1 MSRGGDARD
10 AEPRADAR
18 EAQPATR
25 ESRQTNRHVQAP
37 RPITLPRGTERELVV
52 TRDRAYRLRGAE
64 VQTLT
69 AAGTFRAVSAYDLA
83 EFVYRGDR
91 AQANRDIAHLRVQ
104 QLVTTRTNEHDRRHG
119 RSTYVALTQAGRRL
133 LQESDL
139 GRPLAERIGGQ
150 RFYQGWVKPAEL
162 RHDAALYR
170 MVEME
175 RRTLA
180 QEGARVV
187 RVTIDADLKRD
198 VAKALGGGTRATL
211 AQKQEVAEAL
221 GLRVVDGRLQIPDV
235 RLEIE
240 HADGRTEERDLELV
254 TEHYRRAHL
263 AAKTGSRCYVVGPD
277 PHIVS
282 RMLDV

>member
-18 EAQPATR
+18 QAQPATR
-25 ESRQTNRHVQAP
+25 ESRQTSRNVQAP

-64 VQTLT
+64 VQTLA

-91 AQANRDIAHLRVQ
+91 AQANRDIAHLRAQ

-139 GRPLAERIGGQ
+139 GHPLTERIGGQ

-175 RRTLA
+175 RRALE
-180 QEGARVV
+180 QGGARVV

-198 VAKALGGGTRATL
+198 VAKALGGGRRATL

-235 RLEIE
+235 RLEVE